1 MEVHL
6 MRLGNEVLVAP
17 RGGLALG
24 REVVPREGGGP
35 QGGGRCPPNR
45 DRRKRTMIPMKK
57 PLKGGFFS
65 APISTTAK
73 VTIQQQKNI

>member
-24 REVVPREGGGP
+24 REVVPRSPGRVADPREEGGVP
-35 QGGGRCPPNR
+35 Q
-45 DRRKRTMIPMKK
+45 I
-57 PLKGGFFS
+57 
-65 APISTTAK
+65 
-73 VTIQQQKNI
+73 VTEEKEQ